1 MIKEEALLKS
11 LQDALSP
18 ICETSLIFKKDI
30 QLKDLLVLKNATSVI
45 NNFITYK
52 LTLAF
57 LERLKQLGFIDRTQF
72 ERMEV
77 DLEHTSVNANG
88 FDVLFNDGI
97 PIVAEVKGNVPCK
110 GNRFGA
116 NQRKKIIKDLY
127 ALKKGKTKS
136 KICSEKYYKFMV
148 LLDDSK
154 NIKEALVA
162 LVKSKHM
169 RELAG
174 EVCLVEDASSISKE
188 KINVILITI

>member
-1 MIKEEALLKS
+1 MPDGKRLKKNMEVINDKRRSAIKE
-11 LQDALSP
+11 SP
-18 ICETSLIFKKDI
+18 RCIIPYMRNEFDIQKDI

-57 LERLKQLGFIDRTQF
+57 LERLKQPGFIDRTQF

-88 FDVLFNDGI
+88 FDVLFNDCI

-116 NQRKKIIKDLY
+116 NQRKKL
-127 ALKKGKTKS
+127 L
-136 KICSEKYYKFMV
+136 KICM
-148 LLDDSK
+148 
-154 NIKEALVA
+154 
-162 LVKSKHM
+162 H
-169 RELAG
+169 
-174 EVCLVEDASSISKE
+174 
-188 KINVILITI
+188 